1 MGSLKGIQ
9 SSKFFCYSKQVE
21 CGVVS
26 GGWFLVLGARVGV
39 VGMSRMR
46 TGKRGALHQ
55 LFMDGEQLKVKED
68 KGIVVHKGVV
78 QPQ

>member
-1 MGSLKGIQ
+1 M
-9 SSKFFCYSKQVE
+9 
-21 CGVVS
+21 
-26 GGWFLVLGARVGV
+26 GV

-55 LFMDGEQLKVKED
+55 LFMDREQLKVKED

-78 QPQ
+78 VQPQ